1 MPLPILVQDVF
12 PALPDGRAVRVA
24 ATNLGSGELEFAAA
38 VIITACMQLGQWAP
52 VSLFFFIEVLG
63 KHPLFVLQGHT
74 AFNSVRDLEAMG
86 YVQIV
91 REDNLDYVVP
101 LPTLAAV
108 ISEDNMFVIG

>member
-12 PALPDGRAVRVA
+12 PALPKGRAVRVA
-24 ATNLGSGELEFAAA
+24 ATKLGSGELEFAAA

-63 KHPLFVLQGHT
+63 KHPLFPLLGHT

-86 YVQIV
+86 YIQIV
-91 REDNLDYVVP
+91 REDNLDYIVF
-101 LPTLAAV
+101 LPTISAV
-108 ISEDNMFVIG
+108 ISDDNIIVVG